1 MGIETALS
9 ALPSLATVAEKLLGA
24 KSEADKQALLLDFQ
38 RAIIAAQ
45 GETMSL
51 QNQLARARSDIER
64 LQRELEQREDWA
76 HERSK
81 YEVRQVA
88 EGVFCFMDKAASG
101 NAKDLPKYCAT
112 CMERGRKSLLQL
124 HAEFYQGVALLCH
137 DQSCKARLEFSDFLP
152 LA

>member
-64 LQRELEQREDWA
+64 LQRELEQRED
-76 HERSK
+76 
-81 YEVRQVA
+81 
-88 EGVFCFMDKAASG
+88 
-101 NAKDLPKYCAT
+101 L
-112 CMERGRKSLLQL
+112 SLI
-124 HAEFYQGVALLCH
+124 HI
-137 DQSCKARLEFSDFLP
+137 
-152 LA
+152 